1 MPGLDKGKGF
11 GKPRR
16 SDDNETFMTYATPI
30 DLITR
35 FDAEEI
41 AQRTA
46 REIPRL
52 VSAQMLRAAAAGADL
67 SGYTEDERLACATAL
82 EKVSRALDDARSTVD
97 GYLAG
102 RYRLPL
108 SPLPPVL
115 VRIACELARYYLYD
129 DQLTEPV
136 KQRFEANVRFLRDVA
151 SGTLQLGAD
160 SETGATPAAATE
172 VVLHSGGR
180 VWDRRGSRGFV

>member
-1 MPGLDKGKGF
+1 
-11 GKPRR
+11 
-16 SDDNETFMTYATPI
+16 MTYATAT
-30 DLITR
+30 DLLTR

-41 AQRTA
+41 VQRCA

-52 VSAQMLRAAAAGADL
+52 VSDEMLRTAAAGGDL
-67 SGYTEDERLACATAL
+67 GGYSEEEQAATA
-82 EKVSRALDDARSTVD
+82 RALDKLRHALEDARATVD

-102 RYRLPL
+102 RYQLPL

-151 SGTLQLGAD
+151 SGVLQLGAD

-172 VVLHSGGR
+172 VALHSAGR
-180 VWDRRGSRGFV
+180 VWDRRGARGFV